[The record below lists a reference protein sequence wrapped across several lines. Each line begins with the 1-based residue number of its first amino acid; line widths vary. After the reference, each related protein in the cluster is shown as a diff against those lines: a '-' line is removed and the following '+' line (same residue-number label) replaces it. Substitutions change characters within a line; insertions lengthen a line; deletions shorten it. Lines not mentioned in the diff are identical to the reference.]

1 MIQVMKKLANNMPS
15 ADLVE
20 AYLTEIARGYGVRWT
35 SDPKQVSDDGQHDGQ
50 DSVVVSDIAILISTH
65 STCLPF
71 R

>member
-1 MIQVMKKLANNMPS
+1 MKKLANNMPS
-15 ADLVE
+15 ADLVD

-35 SDPKQVSDDGQHDGQ
+35 SDPKQIGDDQRDAQG
-50 DSVVVSDIAILISTH
+50 SAVVSDLAIFFSTH